1 MDYKVG
7 EFNRLMRA
15 VDDTEKL
22 YTAENF
28 QNRGPEQ
35 IEKEF
40 EQMQEEAL
48 RIQKNMFQIIKDAK
62 TIGLSD
68 FEIREKLKDQ
78 KMSRKYINNLM
89 NGEFTP
95 ANYSEARFKK
105 KVKAVELQARNLT
118 KKDPN
123 VGYLPNE
130 DYLYP
135 KLQLD
140 IVKLKYQN
148 KSLGKPYKYKTKEN
162 PNVSGFFDG
171 PTIKQRLKNLVT
183 PFKGFGAPEP
193 EAKIQTPPLGDTPQ
207 PKMSANTQLKD
218 PRTNLTRSEQA
229 LLSPTEKV
237 IAGRT

>member
-1 MDYKVG
+1 
-7 EFNRLMRA
+7 
-15 VDDTEKL
+15 
-22 YTAENF
+22 
-28 QNRGPEQ
+28 
-35 IEKEF
+35 
-40 EQMQEEAL
+40 
-48 RIQKNMFQIIKDAK
+48 
-62 TIGLSD
+62 
-68 FEIREKLKDQ
+68 
-78 KMSRKYINNLM
+78 M

-95 ANYSEARFKK
+95 ANYSDARFKK

-148 KSLGKPYKYKTKEN
+148 KSLGKPYKYKTKKN
-162 PNVSGFFDG
+162 PNTAGFFDG
-171 PTIKQRLKNLVT
+171 PTIKQRLKNLI
-183 PFKGFGAPEP
+183 PFGGFGAPEP
-193 EAKIQTPPLGDTPQ
+193 RSEIQTPPLGNTPM
-207 PKMSANTQLKD
+207 PKTAANTQPKD

>member
-1 MDYKVG
+1 
-7 EFNRLMRA
+7 MRA

-22 YTAENF
+22 YSAENF
-28 QNRGPEQ
+28 QNRGPDQ
-35 IEKEF
+35 IVKEF
-40 EQMQEEAL
+40 EQMQVEAL
-48 RIQKNMFQIIKDAK
+48 RIQKDMFQIIKDAK

-68 FEIREKLKDQ
+68 FEIREKLKEQ

-118 KKDPN
+118 KKDPD

-135 KLQLD
+135 RLQLD

-148 KSLGKPYKYKTKEN
+148 KSLGEPYKYQDKEN
-162 PNVSGFFDG
+162 PNVSGLFGG
-171 PTIKQRLKNLVT
+171 PTIKQRLKNLI
-183 PFKGFGAPEP
+183 PFGGFGAPEP
-193 EAKIQTPPLGDTPQ
+193 ESKIQTPPLGDTPQ
-207 PKMSANTQLKD
+207 PKISANTQLKN

-229 LLSPTEKV
+229 LLSPSEKV

>member
-1 MDYKVG
+1 
-7 EFNRLMRA
+7 
-15 VDDTEKL
+15 
-22 YTAENF
+22 
-28 QNRGPEQ
+28 
-35 IEKEF
+35 
-40 EQMQEEAL
+40 
-48 RIQKNMFQIIKDAK
+48 
-62 TIGLSD
+62 
-68 FEIREKLKDQ
+68 
-78 KMSRKYINNLM
+78 M

-118 KKDPN
+118 KKDSN

-148 KSLGKPYKYKTKEN
+148 KSLGEPYKYETKKN

-171 PTIKQRLKNLVT
+171 PTIKQRFKNLVT
-183 PFKGFGAPEP
+183 PFKGFGTPEP
-193 EAKIQTPPLGDTPQ
+193 EAKIQTPPLGNTPMPQ
-207 PKMSANTQLKD
+207 LTKNTQQKNAI
-218 PRTNLTRSEQA
+218 TNLTRSEEA

-237 IAGRT
+237 IASRT